1 MKNHK
6 YLYLGT
12 LSFFAL
18 SFMNIHLA
26 VLGLI
31 CMALPVYLLLKDKK
45 KTWCQS
51 YCPRASLY
59 MTLGKKRAKKGKNIP
74 LSFIKGKLKYYVL
87 AYFFVSLSIA
97 ALSTIQVARGNM
109 PPMLIPR
116 FLLIIPIPVS
126 LPQLFTLSGFPI
138 WFTHFSFRIFSMMT
152 TTTVIGLI
160 LSYTYKPRTWCT
172 ICPINTISDLY
183 IMDQK
188 GKKISP
194 AKRPA

>member
-1 MKNHK
+1 MRNHK

-18 SFMNIHLA
+18 SFINIHLA
-26 VLGLI
+26 IFGLI
-31 CMALPVYLLLKDKK
+31 CMALPLYLLVKNQR

-74 LSFIKGKLKYYVL
+74 LSFIRGKLKYYVL

-97 ALSTIQVARGNM
+97 SLSTLQVARGNM
-109 PPMLIPR
+109 APMLIPR
-116 FLLIIPIPVS
+116 FLLLIPIPIS
-126 LPQLFTLSGFPI
+126 LPQLFTFSETPL
-138 WFTHFSFRIFSMMT
+138 WLTHFSFRILSMMT
-152 TTTVIGLI
+152 TTTLIGLF
-160 LSYTYKPRTWCT
+160 LAFSYKPRTWCT

-183 IMDQK
+183 LLDKK
-188 GKKISP
+188 GKIINPSQKM
-194 AKRPA
+194 A